1 MRLNLFFYSACGSI
15 QGSAQNEVTETIG
28 FGQVTDSAQ
37 EDEGKLLTIRLSPLR
52 QEENI
57 TGWIVPLTIS
67 QYRNYTFVTQRIVS
81 DEVESA
87 INATN
92 DPAERKCIF
101 VYID

>member
-1 MRLNLFFYSACGSI
+1 MVLFE
-15 QGSAQNEVTETIG
+15 GSAQNEVTETIG
-28 FGQVTDSAQ
+28 FGQVTDSAR
-37 EDEGKLLTIRLSPLR
+37 EGDAEGNSLTIRLSPLSR
-52 QEENI
+52 DENI